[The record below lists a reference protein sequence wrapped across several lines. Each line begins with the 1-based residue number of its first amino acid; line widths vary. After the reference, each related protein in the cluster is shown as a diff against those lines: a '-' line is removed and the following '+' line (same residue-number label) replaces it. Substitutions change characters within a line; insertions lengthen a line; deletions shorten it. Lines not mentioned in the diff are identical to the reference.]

1 MTIGTTRFFQNNS
14 ELFSRLN
21 EDLKSLQSQAGS
33 GKADLKLSENFRDV
47 AKLSAADEMR
57 SQTKQ
62 FIANS
67 GRVQTDLETLDLAM
81 DRLQNALIRLQEV
94 SVESSNDVLL
104 PEERQRFIA
113 EAKMLKDEIV
123 EIANQSDSFGNS
135 LFGGVSGKHLPF
147 EMSGDGKVSFLG
159 SAMAKQISVS
169 NGLTVMQNFSG
180 ADVFLNAKGP
190 NGNFSVFELVDDLV
204 SSLSQDLNSGTSSNL
219 LLNAN
224 SVVLEMPDT
233 GSEAELSLT
242 FRTPSGT
249 AEFTS
254 TVYGNDYFALES
266 QINSQTTAT
275 GISATY
281 LGGNRISLQ
290 STSDELVVESFTSK
304 GMTDAAPKLKA
315 LDPITFAIKETISQI
330 ALNNSDISARIT
342 DAFEHF
348 ATKRAEVSAAS
359 RRAQDAEEA
368 NMDILVSLEED
379 MADIEDADLAAILT
393 RIEMLMVQKDAAQ
406 ATFTR
411 ITSKSLF
418 DFLG

>member
-57 SQTKQ
+57 TQTKQ

-180 ADVFLNAKGP
+180 ADIFLNAKGP

-254 TVYGNDYFALES
+254 KVYGNDYFALES

-379 MADIEDADLAAILT
+379 IADIEDADLAAILT

>member
-33 GKADLKLSENFRDV
+33 GKADLKLSESFRDV

-123 EIANQSDSFGNS
+123 DIANQSDSFGNS

-379 MADIEDADLAAILT
+379 IADIEDADLAAILT

>member
-113 EAKMLKDEIV
+113 EAKMLKDEIF

-304 GMTDAAPKLKA
+304 GMTDAVPKLKA
-315 LDPITFAIKETISQI
+315 LDPITSAIKETISQI
-330 ALNNSDISARIT
+330 ALNSSDISVRIT

-379 MADIEDADLAAILT
+379 IADIEDADLAAILT

-418 DFLG
+418 DFLS

>member
-1 MTIGTTRFFQNNS
+1 
-14 ELFSRLN
+14 
-21 EDLKSLQSQAGS
+21 
-33 GKADLKLSENFRDV
+33 
-47 AKLSAADEMR
+47 
-57 SQTKQ
+57 
-62 FIANS
+62 
-67 GRVQTDLETLDLAM
+67 
-81 DRLQNALIRLQEV
+81 
-94 SVESSNDVLL
+94 
-104 PEERQRFIA
+104 
-113 EAKMLKDEIV
+113 MLKDEIF

-379 MADIEDADLAAILT
+379 IADIEDADLAAILT

-418 DFLG
+418 DFLS

>member
-1 MTIGTTRFFQNNS
+1 
-14 ELFSRLN
+14 
-21 EDLKSLQSQAGS
+21 LKSLQSQAGS

-315 LDPITFAIKETISQI
+315 LDPISFAIKETISQI

-379 MADIEDADLAAILT
+379 IADIEDADLAAILT

-418 DFLG
+418 DFLS

>member
-33 GKADLKLSENFRDV
+33 GKADLKLSESFRDV

-57 SQTKQ
+57 TQTKQ

-147 EMSGDGKVSFLG
+147 EMSGDGKVSFVG

-169 NGLTVMQNFSG
+169 NGLNVMQNFSG
-180 ADVFLNAKGP
+180 ADVFLNAKVP

-379 MADIEDADLAAILT
+379 IAEIEDADLAAILT

>member
-57 SQTKQ
+57 TQTKQ

-180 ADVFLNAKGP
+180 ADIFLNAKGP

-254 TVYGNDYFALES
+254 KVYGNDYFALES

-379 MADIEDADLAAILT
+379 IAEIEDADLAAILT

>member
-135 LFGGVSGKHLPF
+135 LFGGVSGKQLPF
-147 EMSGDGKVSFLG
+147 EVSGDGKVSFLG

-219 LLNAN
+219 LVNAN

-379 MADIEDADLAAILT
+379 IADIEDADLAAILT

-418 DFLG
+418 DFLS

>member
-147 EMSGDGKVSFLG
+147 EMSGDGKVSFVG

-219 LLNAN
+219 LVNAN

-379 MADIEDADLAAILT
+379 IADIEDADLAAILT

>member
-1 MTIGTTRFFQNNS
+1 MTIGTTRFFQNNG

-33 GKADLKLSENFRDV
+33 GKADLKLSESFRDV

-57 SQTKQ
+57 TQTKQ

-113 EAKMLKDEIV
+113 EAKMLKDEII

-147 EMSGDGKVSFLG
+147 EMSGDGKVSFVG

-379 MADIEDADLAAILT
+379 IAEIEDADLAAILT

>member
-1 MTIGTTRFFQNNS
+1 M
-14 ELFSRLN
+14 
-21 EDLKSLQSQAGS
+21 
-33 GKADLKLSENFRDV
+33 
-47 AKLSAADEMR
+47 
-57 SQTKQ
+57 
-62 FIANS
+62 
-67 GRVQTDLETLDLAM
+67 
-81 DRLQNALIRLQEV
+81 
-94 SVESSNDVLL
+94 
-104 PEERQRFIA
+104 
-113 EAKMLKDEIV
+113 
-123 EIANQSDSFGNS
+123 
-135 LFGGVSGKHLPF
+135 
-147 EMSGDGKVSFLG
+147 
-159 SAMAKQISVS
+159 
-169 NGLTVMQNFSG
+169 
-180 ADVFLNAKGP
+180 
-190 NGNFSVFELVDDLV
+190 
-204 SSLSQDLNSGTSSNL
+204 
-219 LLNAN
+219 
-224 SVVLEMPDT
+224 
-233 GSEAELSLT
+233 SLT
-242 FRTPSGT
+242 FRTPSGI

-379 MADIEDADLAAILT
+379 IAEIEDADLAAILT

>member
-57 SQTKQ
+57 TQTKQ

-254 TVYGNDYFALES
+254 KVYGNDYFALES

-379 MADIEDADLAAILT
+379 IADIEDADLAAILT

-418 DFLG
+418 DFLR

>member
-379 MADIEDADLAAILT
+379 IADIEDADLAAILT

>member
-33 GKADLKLSENFRDV
+33 GKADLKLSESFRDV

-57 SQTKQ
+57 TQTKQ

-113 EAKMLKDEIV
+113 EAKMLKDEIF

-180 ADVFLNAKGP
+180 ADVFQNAKGP

-304 GMTDAAPKLKA
+304 GMTDAVPKLKA
-315 LDPITFAIKETISQI
+315 LDPISSAIKETISQI
-330 ALNNSDISARIT
+330 ALNNSDISVRIT

-379 MADIEDADLAAILT
+379 IADIEDADLAAILT

-418 DFLG
+418 DFLS

>member
-57 SQTKQ
+57 TQTKQ

-219 LLNAN
+219 LVNAN

-315 LDPITFAIKETISQI
+315 LDPITFAINETISQI

-379 MADIEDADLAAILT
+379 IADIEDADLAAILT

-418 DFLG
+418 DFLS

>member
-33 GKADLKLSENFRDV
+33 GKADLKLSESFRDV

-57 SQTKQ
+57 TQTKQ

-147 EMSGDGKVSFLG
+147 EMSGDGKVSFVG

-379 MADIEDADLAAILT
+379 IADIEDADLAAILT

>member
-33 GKADLKLSENFRDV
+33 GKADLKLSESFRDV

-57 SQTKQ
+57 TQTKQ

-67 GRVQTDLETLDLAM
+67 GRVQIDLETLDLAM

-147 EMSGDGKVSFLG
+147 ELSGDGKVSFLG

-379 MADIEDADLAAILT
+379 IADIEDADLAAILT

>member
-33 GKADLKLSENFRDV
+33 GKADLKLSESFRDV

-57 SQTKQ
+57 TQTKQ

-379 MADIEDADLAAILT
+379 IAEIEDADLAAILT

>member
-315 LDPITFAIKETISQI
+315 LNPITFAIKETISQI

>member
-33 GKADLKLSENFRDV
+33 GKADLKLSESFRDV

-57 SQTKQ
+57 TQTKQ

-147 EMSGDGKVSFLG
+147 EMSGDGKVSFVG

-379 MADIEDADLAAILT
+379 IAEIEDADLAAILT

>member
-57 SQTKQ
+57 TQTKQ

-147 EMSGDGKVSFLG
+147 EMSGDGKVSFVG

-379 MADIEDADLAAILT
+379 IADIEDADLAAILT

-418 DFLG
+418 DFLS

>member
-113 EAKMLKDEIV
+113 EAKMLKDEIF

-180 ADVFLNAKGP
+180 ADVFQNAKGP
-190 NGNFSVFELVDDLV
+190 SGRFSVFELVDDLV

-233 GSEAELSLT
+233 GSEAELSFT

-304 GMTDAAPKLKA
+304 GMTDAVPKLKA
-315 LDPITFAIKETISQI
+315 LDPITSAIKETISQI
-330 ALNNSDISARIT
+330 ALNSSDISVRIT

-379 MADIEDADLAAILT
+379 IADIEDADLAAILT

-418 DFLG
+418 DFLS

>member
-147 EMSGDGKVSFLG
+147 EMSGDGKVSFVG

-379 MADIEDADLAAILT
+379 IAEIEDADLAAILT

>member
-33 GKADLKLSENFRDV
+33 GKADLKLSESFRDV

-57 SQTKQ
+57 TQTKQ

-379 MADIEDADLAAILT
+379 IADIEDADLAAILT

>member
-33 GKADLKLSENFRDV
+33 GKADLKLSESFRDV

-57 SQTKQ
+57 TQTKQ

-147 EMSGDGKVSFLG
+147 EMSGDGKVSFVG

-169 NGLTVMQNFSG
+169 NGLNVMQNFSG

-379 MADIEDADLAAILT
+379 IADIEDADLAAILT